1 MLSFGWGDVVGVEWG
16 THTHLQLSM
25 LKFKNKTHKL
35 NNSHPSIILITWIDR
50 GNSKIDRQLS
60 NFVFDFQH
68 WKWYHIKREGVVWQ
82 PTQHKISKLVYGDN
96 ISVPQCSK
104 DHHTNLKY
112 YRFSG
117 LLIIKIASHTD
128 ISITRTTSITYM
140 WHQVPPSWVVVWLK
154 AYLFVVLL
162 KLGFDGQ

>member
-1 MLSFGWGDVVGVEWG
+1 MFTV
-16 THTHLQLSM
+16 
-25 LKFKNKTHKL
+25 LK
-35 NNSHPSIILITWIDR
+35 NNSHPSIILISWIDR
-50 GNSKIDRQLS
+50 GSSKIDRRLS

-128 ISITRTTSITYM
+128 RYFHYSYDFYHIHVTSSTTIMGCCVVKSVSLCSAIKMGIWWPITFSNSTFWFIWS
-140 WHQVPPSWVVVWLK
+140 
-154 AYLFVVLL
+154 F
-162 KLGFDGQ
+162 